1 MHPLIQAISRQ
12 LNVWVIISQTIPR
25 LKGNEAHVTKHSEGM
40 VDNMS

>member
-12 LNVWVIISQTIPR
+12 LNVWATISQTIPH

-40 VDNMS
+40 VHNMS